1 MKRDNRSLT
10 DRVKA
15 LGEPPADAVY
25 STILDQS
32 ESLLLDVNVS
42 PDLIAQIVE
51 QWIDRDQQKVAI
63 DESYGLA
70 AEPGFIG
77 FYRHVDGGIID
88 TTPASMVGN
97 STEARF
103 LDEVISAAGQ
113 EGRGSNRGTV
123 QAKLS

>member
-51 QWIDRDQQKVAI
+51 QWIERD
-63 DESYGLA
+63 
-70 AEPGFIG
+70 
-77 FYRHVDGGIID
+77 
-88 TTPASMVGN
+88 
-97 STEARF
+97 
-103 LDEVISAAGQ
+103 
-113 EGRGSNRGTV
+113 
-123 QAKLS
+123 